1 MSFTSFS
8 TQQIRALILDIDG
21 VIWKGGQPIGDL
33 PAIFS
38 AIQARNLKFIFATNN
53 AVRTIPQFIE
63 RIAALGIPI
72 TPNQIVNSA
81 MSVAHLLAQRFP
93 NGGPVYIIGEDGI
106 RQALAN
112 QGFFHAEQNVLAV
125 IVSLDR
131 KISYE
136 KLTRATLLIRAG
148 APFYGSNPDRTYP
161 TPEGLTPGAGTLLAA
176 IEAATDTTPIIA
188 GKPQPALFELALQ
201 RLGVERSQALVVGD
215 RLETDILGGQRAG
228 LPTAL
233 VLSGVSTAEQA
244 ANCQPAP
251 DLVAPSL
258 GDLIEQL

>member
-1 MSFTSFS
+1 MNTIPFS
-8 TQQIRALILDIDG
+8 TAQVRALILDIDG

-38 AIQARNLKFIFATNN
+38 AIQARGLQYIFATNN
-53 AVRTIPQFIE
+53 AVRTIPQFIQ
-63 RIAALGIPI
+63 RLTALGIAV

-81 MSVAHLLAQRFP
+81 MSVAHLLKQRFP

-106 RQALAN
+106 RQALTN

-131 KISYE
+131 NISYE

-176 IEAATDTTPIIA
+176 VEAATDVAPIIA
-188 GKPQPALFELALQ
+188 GKPEPALFELALQ
-201 RLGVERSQALVVGD
+201 HLGVERSQALVVGD

-244 ANCQPAP
+244 AAWQPAP
-251 DLVAPSL
+251 DLIAPSL
-258 GDLIEQL
+258 GDLIQQL